1 MIFDPLVKIYFIPK
15 TICKNLWCGAI
26 TGKGRPGPAYS
37 CLLVFGT
44 KPNNVR
50 HSEYMPSAS
59 YLDVTLT
66 NTPLYSFL
74 AGISVVKDRT
84 LPLWNLKFLPNCC
97 LFIDLDFAVWNKT
110 QPIDLNHQN
119 NLESLFLPWYHLK
132 LNNSMLSFT
141 GKSLNQRVSID
152 IMELIKERHREQT
165 VVSVV
170 TYRRGVDL
178 LQWISP
184 ILVSFL
190 SHLSSKHLFFTTKK
204 LFW

>member
-1 MIFDPLVKIYFIPK
+1 MKKPFWFLTLFWKIHFSPQ
-15 TICKNLWCGAI
+15 TIRKNLWCGAI

-84 LPLWNLKFLPNCC
+84 LPWWNLKFLPNRCLLTDLEFVIRTKLNLKTWTIKTIWNLCFYHDIIWNSIIQCC
-97 LFIDLDFAVWNKT
+97 LLLKNVWINKF
-110 QPIDLNHQN
+110 P
-119 NLESLFLPWYHLK
+119 
-132 LNNSMLSFT
+132 
-141 GKSLNQRVSID
+141 
-152 IMELIKERHREQT
+152 LI
-165 VVSVV
+165 S
-170 TYRRGVDL
+170 
-178 LQWISP
+178 WS
-184 ILVSFL
+184 
-190 SHLSSKHLFFTTKK
+190 
-204 LFW
+204 

>member
-1 MIFDPLVKIYFIPK
+1 MKEPFWFLTLLWKIYFSPK

-97 LFIDLDFAVWNKT
+97 LFTRRSGFCGLEQNSTSRLEPSKQFGISFFYHD
-110 QPIDLNHQN
+110 IILNLIIQCCFWLE
-119 NLESLFLPWYHLK
+119 NLQITKFPL
-132 LNNSMLSFT
+132 
-141 GKSLNQRVSID
+141 I
-152 IMELIKERHREQT
+152 LIKERH
-165 VVSVV
+165 
-170 TYRRGVDL
+170 
-178 LQWISP
+178 
-184 ILVSFL
+184 
-190 SHLSSKHLFFTTKK
+190 
-204 LFW
+204 